1 MLERQYDSPAA
12 VERVRSSV
20 LGIHA
25 DALTQFLV
33 SRGHARYT
41 INVYLNA
48 LEHLGLIFRAQVT
61 CPPFPSTYCASPRQ
75 RFEYSIG
82 VDPNSE
88 LCGLFSL

>member
-48 LEHLGLIFRAQVT
+48 LEHLGLIFRAQGLPLAIAT
-61 CPPFPSTYCASPRQ
+61 ERDLPPVS
-75 RFEYSIG
+75 
-82 VDPNSE
+82 VHL
-88 LCGLFSL
+88 LCQSSAAV